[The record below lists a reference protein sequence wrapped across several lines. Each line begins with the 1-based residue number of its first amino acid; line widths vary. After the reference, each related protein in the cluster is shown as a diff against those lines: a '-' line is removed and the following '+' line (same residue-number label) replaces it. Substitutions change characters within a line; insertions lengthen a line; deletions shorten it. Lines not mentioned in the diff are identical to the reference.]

1 MNKEIKMK
9 IINLYRN
16 KKLAAAD
23 ICEELK
29 KEDINIGK
37 SSIGK
42 FLTKEKKVGRINQ
55 LDKQEFKKVKEYL
68 KKVKIY
74 NNFEKRIVHNI
85 IRKVSN
91 HDKEFGQK
99 TKTGKL
105 IKASKSSNYKILFMR
120 PQSSITFIPNKY
132 QGIQYYKN
140 KNDAQDAL
148 NARLELTN
156 KIEEKRIKLLKTQNG
171 KNGWGFQKGNHLGK

>member
-1 MNKEIKMK
+1 MNKEIKIK
-9 IINLYRN
+9 IINLYKN
-16 KKLAAAD
+16 KKLAAVD

-42 FLTKEKKVGRINQ
+42 FLTKEKKTGRIKQ

-68 KKVKIY
+68 IKVKIY
-74 NNFEKRIVHNI
+74 NNFEKRIVHNV

-105 IKASKSSNYKILFMR
+105 IKAPKWANYKILFAC
-120 PQSSITFIPNKY
+120 PQNSIAFIPNKY

-140 KNDAQDAL
+140 KNDSQDAF
-148 NARLELTN
+148 NARLKLTN
-156 KIEEKRIKLLKTQNG
+156 EIEEKRIKLLKKQNG
-171 KNGWGFQKGNHLGK
+171 TNNWGFQKGNHLGK